1 MEIQLTL
8 AKQELK
14 QAQKSIAQFKVMG
27 TAYYA
32 NINADKIAKESRQM
46 EILGAQTRA
55 AEAQTRAAE
64 AEVTGISL
72 EFQAFV
78 GGAYLRDGPLSRFQ
92 ALIVKKPNLTWEELR
107 SDLLSAHE
115 PANLAD
121 LNYIRL
127 GELSQVSCPTLADFV
142 DKFTRLESQL
152 PLLPESFKISIFVK
166 NWKMEIK
173 EKLLSNIPNTNN
185 ITIVLGMFFGEK
197 SNFTLLWG
205 VIFYIRYLIF
215 LVGIEKLDPWLKYF
229 SLY

>member
-64 AEVTGISL
+64 AQTRAAEAEVTGISL

-92 ALIVKKPNLTWEELR
+92 ALIVKKPNLT
-107 SDLLSAHE
+107 
-115 PANLAD
+115 
-121 LNYIRL
+121 
-127 GELSQVSCPTLADFV
+127 
-142 DKFTRLESQL
+142 
-152 PLLPESFKISIFVK
+152 
-166 NWKMEIK
+166 
-173 EKLLSNIPNTNN
+173 
-185 ITIVLGMFFGEK
+185 
-197 SNFTLLWG
+197 
-205 VIFYIRYLIF
+205 
-215 LVGIEKLDPWLKYF
+215 
-229 SLY
+229 